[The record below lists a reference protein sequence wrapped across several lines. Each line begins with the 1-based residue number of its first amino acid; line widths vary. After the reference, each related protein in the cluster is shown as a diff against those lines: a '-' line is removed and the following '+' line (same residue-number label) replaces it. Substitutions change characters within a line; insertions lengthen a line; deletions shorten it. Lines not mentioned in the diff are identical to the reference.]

1 MLTTT
6 SHFIQYLYR
15 LLFTKMFL
23 CRAWQRKLH
32 NLVSKDEHR
41 AEMYACLWMLIAEQ
55 DKHKFQEL
63 QELFVNY
70 WEAKETQFIAY
81 ISIHSFTNQHIHIVN
96 THFSILVNAYF
107 YVNTVS
113 TIN

>member
-1 MLTTT
+1 
-6 SHFIQYLYR
+6 
-15 LLFTKMFL
+15 MFL

-81 ISIHSFTNQHIHIVN
+81 YQKEYSNRTGMNSNIEM
-96 THFSILVNAYF
+96 
-107 YVNTVS
+107 
-113 TIN
+113 